1 MRAYPQS
8 GDDPQMRIMVV
19 TDQYEPMIGGVPAVT
34 RDLARGL
41 AGRGHAVALVVPSPS
56 RTGKVAAEHGLSVH
70 YQGSLRWPWYEGMR
84 LASLRHARQVIAS
97 FAPDVL
103 HIHSPV
109 TLGVTARRGARQQRV
124 PVVYTN
130 HYLPANVQPSV
141 TSRSDVLDALFY
153 RYIVGFSNKCTHVTA
168 PTTTALQ
175 LLRQQGLTVPSR
187 VMSNGVDLRTY
198 CPGPPDP
205 ELRQRYGLRPDLPLI
220 LSVGRLSPEK
230 RTEVLLEAAAR
241 LSQDAQIAI
250 AGSGPRADWLR
261 TRADRLGLS
270 GKVRFLGFVPAR
282 DLPGLYRLA
291 DVFAIASEAELQSL
305 TTMEA
310 MATGL
315 PVVAVDACALGELV
329 RHGHNG
335 FLTRPGRADD
345 LAAGLDRLIADEG
358 LRARMSAASHDH
370 IGGHERHRWLAEWE
384 DLYSSLSTR
393 SGDL

>member
-1 MRAYPQS
+1 
-8 GDDPQMRIMVV
+8 MRIMVV

-41 AGRGHAVALVVPSPS
+41 AGRGHAVALIVPSPS
-56 RTGKVAAEHGLSVH
+56 RTGSVATDNGLSVH
-70 YQGSLRWPWYEGMR
+70 YQSSLRWPWYEGMR
-84 LASLRHARQVIAS
+84 LASLRHARQLIAS

-109 TLGVTARRGARQQRV
+109 TLGVTARRGARHQHV

-130 HYLPANVQPSV
+130 HYLPANVQPSL
-141 TSRSDVLDALFY
+141 TSRSDVLDSLFY

-168 PTTTALQ
+168 PTSTALR
-175 LLRQQGLTVPSR
+175 LLREQGLTAPSR

-205 ELRQRYGLRPDLPLI
+205 QLRMRYGLRPDGPLI

-230 RTEVLLEAAAR
+230 RIDVLLEAAAR
-241 LSQDAQIAI
+241 LSQDAQFAI
-250 AGSGPRADWLR
+250 AGSGPDEARLRA
-261 TRADRLGLS
+261 RANRLGLS
-270 GKVRFLGFVPAR
+270 GTVRFLGYVPGP

-310 MATGL
+310 MAAGL
-315 PVVAVDACALGELV
+315 PVVAVDACALSELV

-335 FLTRPGRADD
+335 FLARPGRADD

-358 LRARMSAASHDH
+358 LRARMSAASHEH
-370 IGGHERHRWLAEWE
+370 IGSHERHRWLAEWE
-384 DLYSSLSTR
+384 DLYSSLAAP
-393 SGDL
+393 SGEL